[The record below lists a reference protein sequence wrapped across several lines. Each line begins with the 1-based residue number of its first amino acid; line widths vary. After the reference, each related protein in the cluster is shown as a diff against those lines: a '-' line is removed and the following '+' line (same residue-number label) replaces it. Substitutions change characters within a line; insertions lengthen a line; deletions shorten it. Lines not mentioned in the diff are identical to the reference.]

1 MPLID
6 PSLDPN
12 ELADLARSLK
22 STAASTAAY
31 LKTPAGQADPNFGDL
46 TTHALNL
53 YTEADN
59 VATSQLQLGV
69 HWSGQAVDAINA
81 ATAQLTQALKVRND
95 ISSDLNLLKDLAA
108 FAAAIAAG
116 SVNDIISSGQNV
128 LKDLQPGAS
137 PQ

>member
-6 PSLDPN
+6 PSPDPD

-22 STAASTAAY
+22 SAAANAAAY

-46 TTHALNL
+46 TTQALNL

-59 VATSQLQLGV
+59 VATSQLQLGI
-69 HWSGQAVDAINA
+69 HGGGQAVDAINA
-81 ATAQLTQALKVRND
+81 ATAQLTQALKIRND

-116 SVNDIISSGQNV
+116 SVGDIITSGQAV
-128 LKDLQPGAS
+128 VKDLKPGAP